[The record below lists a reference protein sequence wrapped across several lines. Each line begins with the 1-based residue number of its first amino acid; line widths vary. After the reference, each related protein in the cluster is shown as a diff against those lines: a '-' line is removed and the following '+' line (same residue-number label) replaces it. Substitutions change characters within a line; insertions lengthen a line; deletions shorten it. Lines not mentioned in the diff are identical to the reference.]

1 MAELVVGSF
10 DEEAKDLSNGNK
22 QEESQGDIS
31 EETGEDNDGN
41 VLNNEDGVNNKLATE
56 GPFSLL
62 SVIVLHIKAGQREDL
77 AVKVDVA
84 YPVEDILVNS
94 SKPIIFRGIPVDK
107 AHGTNVEKNKHKCR
121 PKVSRSKGVGK

>member
-84 YPVEDILVNS
+84 DPVEDILVNS
-94 SKPIIFRGIPVDK
+94 SKPIVF
-107 AHGTNVEKNKHKCR
+107 
-121 PKVSRSKGVGK
+121 